1 MSQPTN
7 ETLLK
12 KEEAILA
19 EEKTILK
26 EIKSE
31 EQLIKQSER
40 RIRLSALTLG
50 LIIVLSSIGLVYW
63 HYASTHVQ
71 IDNSLIAAPRID
83 LGAAQ
88 PGVLQEIDVHEGDSV
103 SANTVVARVDNQII
117 KTKVGGLVITTSDNI
132 GKRVNPGDA
141 IVSLIDPST
150 LRVTG
155 RLPED
160 KGLANVQVGQRA
172 TFTVDAFGSKT
183 FYGTV
188 DEVSP
193 TSHEGDVVFNISDK
207 RQTQEFDVKIR
218 YDIGQYPELK
228 NGMSAKITVLTN

>member
-1 MSQPTN
+1 MSQSSN

-26 EIKSE
+26 EVKTE
-31 EQLIKQSER
+31 EQLIKKAER
-40 RIRLSALTLG
+40 RITLLALLLG
-50 LIIVLSSIGLVYW
+50 LVVVLSSIGLTYW

-71 IDNSLIAAPRID
+71 IDNSLVTAPRIE
-83 LGAAQ
+83 LSAAT
-88 PGVLQEIDVHEGDSV
+88 PGILQEIEVHEGDIV
-103 SANTVVARVDNQII
+103 GANAVVARVDNQII
-117 KTKVGGLVITTSDNI
+117 KTKIGGLVIKTNDNI
-132 GKRVNPGDA
+132 GKRVNPSDV
-141 IVSLIDPST
+141 IVSLIDPSA
-150 LRVTG
+150 LRVVG
-155 RLPED
+155 QLGED
-160 KGLANVQVGQRA
+160 KGLASVQVGQRA

-207 RQTQEFDVKIR
+207 RQTQEFDVKVR
-218 YDIGQYPELK
+218 YDVGQYPELK